1 MAERLEIVCKFQVKC
16 EKLIFEK
23 EDVVAGLIDLIALH
37 GVTEL
42 VISAAS
48 DMQYS
53 RYTNKT
59 DWCSYISVLY
69 PADLKF
75 KTHHIS
81 NLCHFLVSE
90 IWTNLSPGQQ
100 SRLCRELI
108 LHAKFG
114 LFARDN

>member
-37 GVTEL
+37 RVTEL

-48 DMQYS
+48 DRQYS

-59 DWCSYISVLY
+59 D
-69 PADLKF
+69 
-75 KTHHIS
+75 
-81 NLCHFLVSE
+81 
-90 IWTNLSPGQQ
+90 
-100 SRLCRELI
+100 
-108 LHAKFG
+108 
-114 LFARDN
+114 